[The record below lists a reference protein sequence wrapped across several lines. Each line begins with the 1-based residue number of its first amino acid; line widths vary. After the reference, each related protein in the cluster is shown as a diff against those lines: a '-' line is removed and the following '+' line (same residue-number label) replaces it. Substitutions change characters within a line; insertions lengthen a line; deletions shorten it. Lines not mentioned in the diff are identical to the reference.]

1 VSSKAIIAILSKTRP
16 IARMV
21 LLLSQSVF
29 SCGQCKRRG
38 SEQANELAPLHLDD
52 PAQDY
57 AEYSRSA
64 PCIAAKAGT
73 LLSALGQECPIGPSA
88 ETTRLFSSILA
99 ACVASGGGQN
109 GNRVNAANFFGSIF
123 RDPVADLETHCN
135 KIATASPGNVQQI
148 AQIMLQ
154 MLVEYYRDVRWQAL
168 LSFLAAFVLELI
180 AVVLFFMA
188 SHKAINHEIDS
199 ATVMALSGAGVQI
212 MTAVVFYFYAQSARQ
227 FAGFHICLDRT
238 NRFLL
243 ANAILE
249 NLPEGPDRNA
259 KRGEVVTTVL
269 NASMPTLS

>member
-1 VSSKAIIAILSKTRP
+1 MTTDS
-16 IARMV
+16 
-21 LLLSQSVF
+21 
-29 SCGQCKRRG
+29 
-38 SEQANELAPLHLDD
+38 
-52 PAQDY
+52 
-57 AEYSRSA
+57 
-64 PCIAAKAGT
+64 T
-73 LLSALGQECPIGPSA
+73 LR
-88 ETTRLFSSILA
+88 T
-99 ACVASGGGQN
+99 
-109 GNRVNAANFFGSIF
+109 FFESIF

-135 KIATASPGNVQQI
+135 KIATASPGDVREI
-148 AQIMLQ
+148 AHTMLQ
-154 MLVEYYRDVRWQAL
+154 MLVGYYRDVRWQAL

-243 ANAILE
+243 TNAILE

-259 KRGEVVTTVL
+259 KRGEVVTSVL
-269 NASMPTLS
+269 NAAMPTPS